1 MFVHI
6 ITYPVPCRW
15 ELRGRRFVHMFVLP
29 LTSLYAYSLILLKLS
44 LMMQHSLQSRDS
56 LLKISWCIMGD
67 SHFAELPPKLFCPLV
82 SSLMGVISNLR
93 HSILLYHSY
102 LFSIEGF
109 LVNKTWHTYAALCQI
124 YKFFES
130 NWLGNSQL
138 NV

>member
-1 MFVHI
+1 MSYVC
-6 ITYPVPCRW
+6 TYNNIPGICRW
-15 ELRGRRFVHMFVLP
+15 ELRGQRFVHMFVLL
-29 LTSLYAYSLILLKLS
+29 LTSLYAYSLTLLKLS

-56 LLKISWCIMGD
+56 LVKISWCIMGG

-93 HSILLYHSY
+93 HSVLLYHSY

-124 YKFFES
+124 YISFMNET
-130 NWLGNSQL
+130 G
-138 NV
+138 